1 MVSSWLLGKGS
12 VNPAQWVAGEF
23 SIYSSSTKPCL
34 ENGGGSYPAI
44 QIAAGPKL
52 AMPTTLLETLLALY
66 FKPRPETNPSFG
78 QGSTPLYHI
87 FDRASPNLLEVE
99 LTLSSGSID
108 GMMGAILKIFGQIS
122 SMITP
127 PPGYSKTIHTTSQLS
142 RENISY
148 NFNR

>member
-1 MVSSWLLGKGS
+1 MEL
-12 VNPAQWVAGEF
+12 
-23 SIYSSSTKPCL
+23 SIYRSSTKPSL
-34 ENGGGSYPAI
+34 ENGGGSYLPI
-44 QIAAGPKL
+44 QIAVGPKL
-52 AMPTTLLETLLALY
+52 SMQTTLLETLLTLY
-66 FKPRPETNPSFG
+66 FKRRLETNPSSG

-87 FDRASPNLLEVE
+87 FICTSPNLLEVE

-142 RENISY
+142 RKTISY
-148 NFNR
+148 SFNR